1 MIRPYHI
8 FITLFVAAC
17 LIQACKK
24 KDKAQPRWD
33 TEILAPLVKTS
44 MSVKDFLPDTAYVV
58 KPDQSLSLVYSQPL
72 YALGLDSLIKLDI
85 PPFTTTQTVES
96 LKINSDVVE
105 YKLTLA
111 DLARQLI
118 ANGESE
124 GQRMLDRHGYQY
136 LIPRIPNQSVGPIS
150 VDISD
155 ILISARIL
163 SGTLSLEI
171 INDFSLSLANIEM
184 NLSNASD
191 NSAIVSDQIPSL
203 HSGTSFGPVL
213 YDLAGKQVEGA
224 LNIHIP
230 NVDLLSGYRLI
241 DTNMAFTVRLM
252 VSDLIVDEA
261 TTVFPAQDLIS
272 WDEDTPLE
280 SMGEARLVKAK
291 LKEGKITL
299 SAQNSADVTI
309 NYEFSVPVATK
320 NGIPFRLSGQIPAA
334 NGSSPGHITLEHDFA
349 GYEIDLRGQSRNL
362 YNVIHNSVKVSINET
377 NTPVTLS
384 RSDYVSVQ
392 LAFENVRPFYV
403 EGFLGKDT
411 IGFGPGEVKFDL
423 FENFNVEEVSF
434 KKLNLSIDF
443 VNGLGMEGDLE
454 IEQLTASNGST
465 TRVIE
470 NVANGTIRRALTN
483 PVRPVMTTINA
494 DGANPGPEEL
504 LSLQPDKIGYKGK
517 IYLNR
522 GASEY
527 DLTGFAYDTSTIR
540 AYVNMEL
547 PFHLSARKF
556 VLTDTA
562 DFSASLIEEPIG
574 QGELGLLVWNG
585 YPLDADIKLIFL
597 NEDGSEADRLVSGRE
612 IKAGVI
618 DPAAGRVNEKMFSRV
633 TFPMDLAR
641 VNTIL
646 ETKKVVFKMTFWTM
660 PEDSHVRIFADYR
673 VDLSLVGDFE
683 YRVMN
688 K

>member
-1 MIRPYHI
+1 MIRSYHI
-8 FITLFVAAC
+8 CITIFVIAC
-17 LIQACKK
+17 LTQACKK
-24 KDKAQPRWD
+24 KDKTQPRWD

-44 MSVKDFLPDTAYVV
+44 LSINDFLPDTAYVV
-58 KPDQSLSLVYSQPL
+58 KPDRSISLVYSQPL
-72 YALGLDSLIKLDI
+72 YGLGLDSLIKLDI
-85 PPFTTTQTVES
+85 RPFTTTQTVES

-105 YKLTLA
+105 YNLTLG
-111 DLARQLI
+111 DLVRQLI
-118 ANGESE
+118 DNGESE
-124 GQRMLDRHGYQY
+124 GQKILNRNGEYY
-136 LIPRIPNQSVGPIS
+136 LIPRIQNQSVGPIS

-155 ILISARIL
+155 ILVSARIL
-163 SGTLSLEI
+163 SGSLSLEI
-171 INDFSLSLANIEM
+171 INGFSVDLANIEM
-184 NLSNASD
+184 NLSNTSD
-191 NSAIVSDQIPSL
+191 NSAIVADQIPSL
-203 HSGTSFGPVL
+203 RSGTSFGPVL

-224 LNIHIP
+224 LNIHIS
-230 NVDLLSGYRLI
+230 NVDLLSGYRFI
-241 DTNMAFTVRLM
+241 DTNMTLTVRLM
-252 VSDLIVDEA
+252 VSDLIVEEA

-272 WDEDTPLE
+272 WDEDTPFE
-280 SMGEARLVKAK
+280 NMGETRLVKAK
-291 LKEGKITL
+291 LKEGKIKL

-309 NYEFSVPVATK
+309 NYEFAVPVATK
-320 NGIPFRLSGQIPAA
+320 NGMPFRLSGQIPAA
-334 NGSSPGHITLEHDFA
+334 TGNSPGNITVEHDFA
-349 GYEIDLRGQSRNL
+349 GYEIDLRGQGRNL

-377 NTPVTLS
+377 NTPITLS

-392 LAFENVRPFYV
+392 MAFENVRPSYV

-411 IGFGPGEVKFDL
+411 IEFGPGVVDFDL

-443 VNGLGMEGDLE
+443 INGLGMEGDLE

-465 TRVIE
+465 TRAIE
-470 NVANGTIRRALTN
+470 NVANGTIRRALAN

-504 LSLQPDKIGYKGK
+504 LSLKPDKIGYRGK

-522 GASEY
+522 GASGY

-547 PFHLSARKF
+547 PFDLSAKKF

-562 DFSASLIEEPIG
+562 DFSASLLEEPIG

-612 IKAGVI
+612 IKAGAM
-618 DPAAGRVNEKMFSRV
+618 DPASGKVQEKTFSRV
-633 TFPMDLAR
+633 TFPMDLVR

-646 ETKKVVFKMTFWTM
+646 GAKKAVFEVAFWTM
-660 PEDSHVRIFADYR
+660 PENAHVRIFEDYR